1 MRFAPMGGF
10 QGRVG
15 LGGSS
20 GNCTRTLVAGTDAR
34 PCAWGSRLG
43 MQFAKLAARGLAVAI
58 ATAGLGLIGLHMASS
73 HQSGAEMLSADLP
86 TAADLGSD
94 RDRRPADKGLV
105 TGSPTLTRI
114 VKADHDS
121 E

>member
-10 QGRVG
+10 QRRGG
-15 LGGSS
+15 LGGSR
-20 GNCTRTLVAGTDAR
+20 GNCTTTLVAGTDAR

-43 MQFAKLAARGLAVAI
+43 MQFAKLAARGLVVAI

-86 TAADLGSD
+86 SAADPHS
-94 RDRRPADKGLV
+94 RRYPRLAAQRPQSGC
-105 TGSPTLTRI
+105 
-114 VKADHDS
+114 A
-121 E
+121 